1 MEPVNFNSFEQLYF
15 FLQFT
20 SLKQNKT
27 MELLGQKPSQLELNE
42 LYFGLLDIYGF
53 SYEVNSFWAIFVN
66 QFVKRFPKFI
76 VTIQAQTDF
85 SAFILA

>member
-15 FLQFT
+15 FFYNLRL
-20 SLKQNKT
+20 LKQNKT

-53 SYEVNSFWAIFVN
+53 SYEVNSF
-66 QFVKRFPKFI
+66 
-76 VTIQAQTDF
+76 
-85 SAFILA
+85 